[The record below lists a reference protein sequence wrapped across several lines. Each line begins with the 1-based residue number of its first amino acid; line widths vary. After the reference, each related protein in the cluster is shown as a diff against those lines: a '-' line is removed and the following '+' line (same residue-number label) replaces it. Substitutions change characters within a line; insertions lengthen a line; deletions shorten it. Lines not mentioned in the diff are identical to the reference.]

1 MDQGEVTEKDDRQ
14 THYYLWLPFIL
25 GICMGLVKIPRIV
38 WKNICERGIMES
50 LVGDGTKM
58 GEKIA
63 VRFNKLR
70 KRSVTVQYH
79 VCFAAC
85 ELANIAILLLCFH
98 IMNSLLN
105 GKFWSYGADVSN
117 YDSTELTSE
126 ELKSNPSLEKPNP
139 MCSLFPKEVAC
150 NLCIGSIGG
159 GCNDRSSILCILS
172 NNLFNQY
179 YFLILWFWWIFLLA
193 ISILGLIYRAAQ
205 MFIPYVSKAVF
216 QTYLTP
222 YGLDYA
228 VARLSL
234 RPSDYFLLGRLAIN
248 VKGGTMEEVLNELKY
263 TKGSQENENLTGN
276 A

>member
-1 MDQGEVTEKDDRQ
+1 
-14 THYYLWLPFIL
+14 
-25 GICMGLVKIPRIV
+25 
-38 WKNICERGIMES
+38 
-50 LVGDGTKM
+50 
-58 GEKIA
+58 
-63 VRFNKLR
+63 
-70 KRSVTVQYH
+70 
-79 VCFAAC
+79 
-85 ELANIAILLLCFH
+85 
-98 IMNSLLN
+98 
-105 GKFWSYGADVSN
+105 
-117 YDSTELTSE
+117 
-126 ELKSNPSLEKPNP
+126 
-139 MCSLFPKEVAC
+139 MCSLFPTEVAC
-150 NLCIGSIGG
+150 NLCTGSIGG

-248 VKGGTMEEVLNELKY
+248 VKGSTMEEVLNELKY